1 MALIDNKTEL
11 FIVESC
17 KQSHGVIKADLVNQL
32 ISQLK
37 CDIESLQQALL
48 PIAAKFA
55 QAPISSFY
63 VGAVIFDKVTGNMY
77 LGANLEFKHQ
87 ALSLVV
93 HAEQAAINNAWI
105 NGAQEITSI
114 AINAAPCGFCRQFMN
129 ELSTAG
135 TLEILLPTGRYSLE
149 ELLPCDF
156 GPKDLGNQEALMAQ
170 NAEQI
175 DISLPISEQLKEQV
189 RLAYVPYSKNMS
201 AAELV
206 LTDGRVFYGRYA
218 ENAAY
223 SPSLSPM
230 SSVLSQLALAGEKL
244 EDAKVERVTLVET
257 KGCENQKAVAEAVL
271 TNLTGESSLLH
282 HVFEAK

>member
-11 FIVESC
+11 FIIESC
-17 KQSHGVIKADLVNQL
+17 KQTHGVVSADLVNKL
-32 ISQLK
+32 MSQLD

-63 VGAVIFDKVTGNMY
+63 VGAVIFDKQTGNMY
-77 LGANLEFKHQ
+77 LGANLEFKRQ

-93 HAEQAAINNAWI
+93 HAEQAAIANAWI
-105 NGAQEITSI
+105 NGAKEITSI

-135 TLEILLPTGRYSLE
+135 TLDIILPTGRYSLE

-156 GPKDLGNQEALMAQ
+156 GPQDLGNQEALMSQ
-170 NAEQI
+170 IKGDI
-175 DISLPISEQLKEQV
+175 DIDLPISRELKEQV
-189 RLAYVPYSKNMS
+189 KLAYVPYSHNMS

-230 SSVLSQLALAGEKL
+230 SSALSQLALAGEAL
-244 EDAKVERVTLVET
+244 SEVEVERITLVET
-257 KGCENQKAVAEAVL
+257 KGVENQKAVAEAVL
-271 TNLTGESSLLH
+271 SNLNGESSLVH
-282 HVFEAK
+282 HVFESK

>member
-1 MALIDNKTEL
+1 MVIIDSKIEEY
-11 FIVESC
+11 IYDVA
-17 KQSHGVIKADLVNQL
+17 KQTHGVLKANVVSEL
-32 ISQLK
+32 ISQLN
-37 CDIESLQQALL
+37 CDKEQLQQALL

-63 VGAVIFDKVTGNMY
+63 VGAVVFDKITGCMY
-77 LGANLEFKHQ
+77 LGANLEFKRQ

-129 ELSTAG
+129 ELSSAG
-135 TLEILLPTGRYSLE
+135 TLSILLPNGRFTLT

-156 GPKDLGNQEALMAQ
+156 GPSDLGNGASLMSNEAADVDV
-170 NAEQI
+170 N
-175 DISLPISEQLKEQV
+175 LPISDALKQHL
-189 RLAYVPYSKNMS
+189 RHAYVPYTSNLS

-206 LTDGRVFYGRYA
+206 LKDGRAFYGRYA

-230 SSVLSQLALAGEKL
+230 SSVLSQLALSGIEL
-244 EDAKVERVTLVET
+244 EDASVERITLVE
-257 KGCENQKAVAEAVL
+257 KAGFENQKSVAQAVL
-271 TNLTGESSLLH
+271 TNLQGAAPLEY
-282 HVFEAK
+282 HVF

>member
-1 MALIDNKTEL
+1 MVIIDNKTEEYI
-11 FIVESC
+11 FDIA
-17 KQSHGVIKADLVNQL
+17 KQSNGTLSANIV
-32 ISQLK
+32 SQLTERLH
-37 CDIESLQQALL
+37 CELEQLQQALL
-48 PIAAKFA
+48 PVAAKFS
-55 QAPISSFY
+55 QAPISQFF
-63 VGAVIFDKVTGNMY
+63 VGAVAFDKVTGNMY

-129 ELSTAG
+129 ELSSAG
-135 TLEILLPTGRYSLE
+135 NLTILLPTGTYSLS

-156 GPKDLGNQEALMAQ
+156 GPNDLGNASSLMA
-170 NAEQI
+170 NTASNINI
-175 DISLPISEQLKEQV
+175 DLPISDALKQHL
-189 RLAYVPYSKNMS
+189 RFAYVPYSENLC

-206 LTDGRVFYGRYA
+206 LTDGRAFYGRYA

-230 SSVLSQLALAGEKL
+230 NSVLSQLALSGEQL
-244 EDAKVERVTLVET
+244 DEANVERITLVERA
-257 KGCENQKAVAEAVL
+257 GYENQKSVAQAVL
-271 TNLTGESSLLH
+271 TSLKGDVPLIH
-282 HVFEAK
+282 HVF

>member
-1 MALIDNKTEL
+1 MVIIDSKTEEY
-11 FIVESC
+11 IYDSA
-17 KQSHGVIKADLVNQL
+17 KQTHGVLKTTVVSEL
-32 ISQLK
+32 ISQLN
-37 CDIESLQQALL
+37 CDKEQLQQALL

-63 VGAVIFDKVTGNMY
+63 VGAVVFDKITDSMY
-77 LGANLEFKHQ
+77 LGANLEFKRQ

-129 ELSTAG
+129 ELNSAG
-135 TLEILLPTGRYSLE
+135 TLSILLPNGRFTLN

-156 GPKDLGNQEALMAQ
+156 GPSDLGNGASLMSNVASDV
-170 NAEQI
+170 
-175 DISLPISEQLKEQV
+175 DINLPISEALKQHL
-189 RLAYVPYSKNMS
+189 RQAYVPYTSNLS

-206 LTDGRVFYGRYA
+206 LKDGRAFYGRYA

-230 SSVLSQLALAGEKL
+230 SSVLSQLALSGIKL
-244 EDAKVERVTLVET
+244 EDACVERITLVE
-257 KGCENQKAVAEAVL
+257 KAGFENQKSVAQAVL
-271 TNLTGESSLLH
+271 TNLKGTVPLEH
-282 HVFEAK
+282 HVF

>member
-1 MALIDNKTEL
+1 MVIIDSKIEEY
-11 FIVESC
+11 IYDVA
-17 KQSHGVIKADLVNQL
+17 KQTHGVLKANVVSEL
-32 ISQLK
+32 ISQLN
-37 CDIESLQQALL
+37 CDKEQLQQALL

-63 VGAVIFDKVTGNMY
+63 VGAVVFDKITGCMY
-77 LGANLEFKHQ
+77 LGANLEFKRQ

-129 ELSTAG
+129 ELSSAG
-135 TLEILLPTGRYSLE
+135 TLSILLPNGRFTLT

-156 GPKDLGNQEALMAQ
+156 GPSDLGNGASLMSNEAADVDV
-170 NAEQI
+170 N
-175 DISLPISEQLKEQV
+175 LPISDALKQHL
-189 RLAYVPYSKNMS
+189 RHAYVPYTSNLS

-206 LTDGRVFYGRYA
+206 LKDGRAFYGRYA

-230 SSVLSQLALAGEKL
+230 SSVLSQLALSGIKL
-244 EDAKVERVTLVET
+244 EDASVERITLVE
-257 KGCENQKAVAEAVL
+257 KAGFENQKSVAQAVL
-271 TNLTGESSLLH
+271 TNLQGAAPLEY
-282 HVFEAK
+282 HVF

>member
-11 FIVESC
+11 FIIESC
-17 KQSHGVIKADLVNQL
+17 KQSHGVINSELVNQL
-32 ISQLK
+32 ILQLE

-48 PIAAKFA
+48 PIAATFA

-63 VGAVIFDKVTGNMY
+63 VGAVIFDKQTGNMY

-93 HAEQAAINNAWI
+93 HAEQAAIANAWI
-105 NGAQEITSI
+105 NGAKEITSI

-156 GPKDLGNQEALMAQ
+156 GPQDLGNQESLMSHKKE
-170 NAEQI
+170 NIEI
-175 DISLPISEQLKEQV
+175 ELPVSEELKEQV

-244 EDAKVERVTLVET
+244 PEAEVERITLVET
-257 KGCENQKAVAEAVL
+257 KGYENQKSVAQAVL
-271 TNLTGESSLLH
+271 TNLNGDSSLVH

>member
-11 FIVESC
+11 FIIESC
-17 KQSHGVIKADLVNQL
+17 KQTHGVVSADLINKL
-32 ISQLK
+32 MSQLD

-63 VGAVIFDKVTGNMY
+63 VGAVIFDKQTGNMY
-77 LGANLEFKHQ
+77 LGANLEFKRQ

-93 HAEQAAINNAWI
+93 HAEQAAIANAWI
-105 NGAQEITSI
+105 NGAKEITSI

-135 TLEILLPTGRYSLE
+135 TLDIILPTGRYSLE

-156 GPKDLGNQEALMAQ
+156 GPQDLGNQEALMSQ
-170 NAEQI
+170 IKGDI
-175 DISLPISEQLKEQV
+175 DIDLPISRELKEQV
-189 RLAYVPYSKNMS
+189 KLAYVPYSHNMS

-230 SSVLSQLALAGEKL
+230 SSALSQLALAGEAL
-244 EDAKVERVTLVET
+244 SEVEVERITLVET
-257 KGCENQKAVAEAVL
+257 KGVENQKAVAEAVL
-271 TNLTGESSLLH
+271 SNLNGESSLVH
-282 HVFEAK
+282 HVFESK

>member
-11 FIVESC
+11 FIIESC
-17 KQSHGVIKADLVNQL
+17 KQSHGVINSELVNQL
-32 ISQLK
+32 ILQLE

-48 PIAAKFA
+48 PIAATFA

-63 VGAVIFDKVTGNMY
+63 VGAVIFDKQTGNMY

-93 HAEQAAINNAWI
+93 HAEQAAIANAWI
-105 NGAQEITSI
+105 NGAKEITSI

-135 TLEILLPTGRYSLE
+135 TLEILLPTGRYFLE

-156 GPKDLGNQEALMAQ
+156 GPQDLGNQESLMSHKKE
-170 NAEQI
+170 NIEI
-175 DISLPISEQLKEQV
+175 ELPVSEELKEQV

-244 EDAKVERVTLVET
+244 PEAEVERITLVET
-257 KGCENQKAVAEAVL
+257 KGYENQKSVAQAVL
-271 TNLTGESSLLH
+271 TNLNGDSSLVH